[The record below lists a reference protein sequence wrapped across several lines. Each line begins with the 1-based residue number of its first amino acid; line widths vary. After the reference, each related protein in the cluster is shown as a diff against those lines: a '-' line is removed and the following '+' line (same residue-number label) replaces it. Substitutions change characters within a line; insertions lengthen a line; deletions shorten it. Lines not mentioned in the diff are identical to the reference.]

1 MKVDYFISEYKELI
15 EELQGASPETKIIIQ
30 SIPPVDARLDIN
42 NSLNN
47 KKINDFNYHLL
58 KMCSELNLPFLNSAE
73 ALKDS
78 NGTCKT
84 GLCVTSDGIHQTK
97 DGYIKL
103 VNYLKNHY
111 TIE

>member
-15 EELQGASPETKIIIQ
+15 SQLKEASTNTKIIIQ

-47 KKINDFNYHLL
+47 KKINNFNYYLL
-58 KMCSELNLPFLNSAE
+58 KMCNELNLPFLNSAE
-73 ALKDS
+73 ALKDE

-84 GLCVTSDGIHQTK
+84 GLCQADGMHQTK
-97 DGYIKL
+97 DGIYAL
-103 VNYLKNHY
+103 VNYLKSHY
-111 TIE
+111 TVE